1 MIRWEPSGSG
11 ANGKVFPGSTVGG
24 PDPLTGE
31 YGLGPLNQEER
42 RVMLQDLSTPSFG
55 KPRLLQVMR
64 PPSTRSGR
72 IRSRNRIRH
81 LLPNEPGAGFPGG
94 LWMSDQDGSLNLPTS
109 SREVRDDDIEEF
121 IRVVRTHDDDAVD
134 RFVAGLIRDGISP
147 EGILSSLIPPTAH
160 RLGDW
165 WEDDSCDFVEVTLV
179 LGRLQRLVRSTL
191 RKIPTRLDNGVS
203 DRSQIIL
210 SALPGQ
216 QHTLGLLITSHF
228 FRLDGWGVEMGP
240 PFLPYATSDR
250 VSETHF
256 DVVAFSVATSS
267 GLDDLAREIER
278 VRVKSRNPSIAV
290 MVGGGALTRVPDLV
304 KRVGADGS
312 ATDAESAPAV
322 ARTFIQGPKRSR

>member
-1 MIRWEPSGSG
+1 
-11 ANGKVFPGSTVGG
+11 
-24 PDPLTGE
+24 
-31 YGLGPLNQEER
+31 
-42 RVMLQDLSTPSFG
+42 MLQDLSTPPGASS
-55 KPRLLQVMR
+55 R
-64 PPSTRSGR
+64 PPPVRRSPKARSGQVRSGR
-72 IRSRNRIRH
+72 LRETNRIRH
-81 LLPNEPGAGFPGG
+81 LLSTEPGAGVPGG
-94 LWMSDQDGSLNLPTS
+94 SLMPVQDGSPSLPGL
-109 SREVRDDDIEEF
+109 SREVRDDDIEDF

-134 RFVAGLIRDGISP
+134 RFVSELIRDGLTP

-191 RKIPTRLDNGVS
+191 QNIPTRAANGAS

-210 SALPGQ
+210 AALPGQ

-240 PFLPYATSDR
+240 PFLPYAASDR
-250 VSETHF
+250 VAETHF

-267 GLDDLAREIER
+267 GLDNLAREIER
-278 VRVKSRNPSIAV
+278 VRVKSRNPSVAV

-304 KRVGADGS
+304 ERVGADGS
-312 ATDAESAPAV
+312 AQSAESAPAV
-322 ARTFIQGPKRSR
+322 ARTFIQGPTRSRQ